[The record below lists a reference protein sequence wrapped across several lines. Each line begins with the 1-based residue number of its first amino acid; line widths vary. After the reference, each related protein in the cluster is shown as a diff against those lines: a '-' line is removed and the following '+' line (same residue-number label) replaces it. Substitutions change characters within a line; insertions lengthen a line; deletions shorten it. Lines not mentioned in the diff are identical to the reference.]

1 MKRRWI
7 CALLM
12 ACLLLPMGAAA
23 QENQADEQEDAV
35 YQLLDEQGQKITSHA
50 GRIYQDDEYISGDDM
65 LYRVISVDD
74 EAHTATARL
83 MGQEPAVD
91 AAQLAMAFSQ
101 LSDQN
106 SDNENRKKLVA
117 MYATHSDESYE
128 PTDGT
133 HSKLKNA
140 GIYDVC
146 EAFKENLEDEG
157 IEVMLDTTTH
167 LPHDSGAYRRSRQT
181 AVELLKSAP
190 AAIFDIHRDGI
201 PDPDEYEKEIDGED
215 ASKVRL
221 LVGRSNPDADANRE
235 FAKQIKKVADEKYP
249 GLIKDIFIGKGNYN
263 QELYPKSVLLEFGT
277 HTIEKDR
284 AIQSTEY
291 MAEVIDEVLFGGVAN
306 AEGAVSGGSDQSAE
320 AQAQQNSA
328 GANGIFWFL
337 GIALLAG
344 AVYALAATGSFKK
357 IGEKFSRGASE
368 MSGGLVGKKPEDKD
382 KDKP

>member
-1 MKRRWI
+1 MKMRWI
-7 CALLM
+7 GAMLVL
-12 ACLLLPMGAAA
+12 CLLLPLGAAA
-23 QENQADEQEDAV
+23 EQNSMGEQDDAV
-35 YQLLDEQGQKITSHA
+35 YKLMDEQGKKIASHA
-50 GRIYQDDEYISGDDM
+50 GRMYPEDEYISGDDM
-65 LYRVISVDD
+65 LYRIISVDD

-83 MGQEPAVD
+83 MGKEPAVD

-101 LSDQN
+101 LGEKETMPKS
-106 SDNENRKKLVA
+106 EKKLVA

-146 EAFKENLEDEG
+146 EEFKENLEELG
-157 IEVMLDTTTH
+157 IEVKLDTTTH

-201 PDPDEYEKEIDGED
+201 PDPDEYEKEIDGEE
-215 ASKVRL
+215 ASRVRL

-284 AIQSTEY
+284 AMQSTEY
-291 MAEVIDEVLFGGVAN
+291 MANVIDEVLFGGVAS
-306 AEGAVSGGSDQSAE
+306 AEGAVSGGSDQSA
-320 AQAQQNSA
+320 QAQNEQNEA

-337 GIALLAG
+337 GIALLGG
-344 AVYALAATGSFKK
+344 AIYALAATGSFKK

-368 MSGGLVGKKPEDKD
+368 MSGGLVGKKPEDKE
-382 KDKP
+382 KK